1 MAKKTGVYVC
11 RGCGIAEAIDT
22 QKLVELA
29 GASNP
34 GGPVRT
40 SPAFCLEDA
49 QLIRSDVEQQGVD
62 GVVIA
67 ACSLRVNTD
76 VFRLPPAFVE
86 RVNIRE
92 QVAWSHPARH
102 EETQALAEDYLR
114 MGLVRAQKANPP
126 KPYTEANERTVLVVG
141 GGAAGISA
149 ALSAARS
156 GFGVV
161 LVEREAALG
170 GYAARLHMQFP
181 TRPPYQGLEAT
192 DVAAQ
197 IHELSSQAGVTIL
210 TGAEVQ
216 EVSGEPGR
224 FSVHVRRVGRAEAE
238 GEASGPGNQAS
249 VSEPGGTT
257 TVTVGAIVLA
267 TGWRPAEPA
276 KYERYGLGTCL
287 DVVTSADLE
296 AMASAGSIRRP
307 SDGRPATRVAF
318 LLCDG
323 PRDEAHLAYGG
334 NVSSLVA
341 LKQASYVRAQHAD
354 AVAYIFYE
362 DMQTPGPYEYFYK
375 SVQRDP
381 RILLSRGQV
390 RQVSEDPGR
399 RIVLEVTDTLMGGDI
414 QLAVDLLVVATD
426 MVPSTLDPEGPL
438 GLTYLQGRNVPTTRF
453 GHADSH
459 FICFPYE
466 TRRTGIY
473 SAGAVRQAMDLPAA
487 TRDGRAA
494 ALKAMQSIEKS
505 SAGQAVHPRVGDL
518 SYPGFF
524 MQKCTSCGR
533 CTQECP
539 FGALEL
545 NEKKNPVLNPN
556 RCRRCGICMGACPVQ
571 IISFNDYS
579 VDMLASM
586 IKAVEIPEGDEE
598 KPRILAFACEND
610 AYPALDMAGIQRLPY
625 PASVRVIPVRCLG
638 SVNSI
643 LIADAVSR
651 GFDGVALL
659 GCKPGEDYQCH
670 FIRGSELLQTRMG
683 NVQET
688 LERLALEAERVKV
701 MELAIS
707 ESDKIPAMLEDF
719 VNVIKAVGPNPMKG
733 F

>member
-11 RGCGIAEAIDT
+11 RGCGIADAIDT
-22 QKLVELA
+22 QKLVDLA
-29 GASNP
+29 SAANP

-49 QLIRSDVEQQGVD
+49 QLIKADVEQGVD

-67 ACSLRVNTD
+67 ACSLRVNTE
-76 VFRLPPAFVE
+76 VFRFKPAFVE

-102 EETQALAEDYLR
+102 EETEALAADYLR
-114 MGLVRAQKANPP
+114 MGLVRAQKALPP
-126 KPYTEANERTVLVVG
+126 RPHTEANERTVLVVG
-141 GGAAGISA
+141 GGAAGVSA
-149 ALSAARS
+149 ASSAARS

-161 LVEREAALG
+161 LVEREAELG
-170 GYAARLHMQFP
+170 GYAARLHQQFP
-181 TRPPYQGLEAT
+181 TRPPYQELEPT
-192 DVAAQ
+192 EIAAQ
-197 IHELSSQAGVTIL
+197 IRELRSLPGVTIL
-210 TGAEVQ
+210 TGSTVEGI
-216 EVSGEPGR
+216 SGEPGK
-224 FSVHVRRVGRAEAE
+224 FRAKIR
-238 GEASGPGNQAS
+238 S
-249 VSEPGGTT
+249 GTT
-257 TVTVGAIVLA
+257 SAEVTVGAVVLA
-267 TGWRPAEPA
+267 TGWRAAEPE
-276 KYERYGLGTCL
+276 KYEGYGLGKYPNVL
-287 DVVTSADLE
+287 TSAELE
-296 AMASAGSIRRP
+296 AMAARGQILRP
-307 SDGRPATRVAF
+307 SDRRPATRVAF

-323 PRDEAHLAYGG
+323 RGDEAHLAYGG

-341 LKQASYVRAQHAD
+341 LKQATYVRAQHAD
-354 AVAYIFYE
+354 AIAYVFYE
-362 DMQTPGPYEYFYK
+362 DMQTPGQHEYFYK

-381 RILLSRGQV
+381 GILLSRGQV
-390 RQVSEDPGR
+390 RTVSEDR
-399 RIVLEVTDTLMGGDI
+399 DRNIVLELSETLMGGDI
-414 QLAVDLLVVATD
+414 QLAVDLLVLATD
-426 MVPSTLDPEGPL
+426 MVPSTLDGEGAL
-438 GLTYLQGRNVPTTRF
+438 GLAYLQGRNVPTTRF
-453 GHADSH
+453 GYADSH

-473 SAGAVRQAMDLPAA
+473 SAGAVRQPMDLTGA

-494 ALKAMQSIEKS
+494 ALKAMQCIEKS

-518 SYPGFF
+518 TYPGFF

-545 NEKKNPVLNPN
+545 NEKKNPVLNTN

-571 IISFNDYS
+571 IISFTDYS

-586 IKAVEIPEGDEE
+586 IKAVEIPEGDED
-598 KPRILAFACEND
+598 KPRILALACEND
-610 AYPALDMAGIQRLPY
+610 AYPALDMAGINRLHY

-643 LIADAVSR
+643 LIADAMSR

-688 LERLALEAERVKV
+688 LERLALESERVKV

-707 ESDKIPAMLEDF
+707 DSDRIPAMLEEF
-719 VNVIKAVGPNPMKG
+719 VDEIRAVGPNPMKG

>member
-1 MAKKTGVYVC
+1 MARKTGVYVC
-11 RGCGIAEAIDT
+11 KGCGIGEAIDT
-22 QKLVELA
+22 QKLVDLA
-29 GASNP
+29 RASNP

-49 QLIRSDVEQQGVD
+49 QLIRGDIEQDGVD
-62 GVVIA
+62 SAVIA

-76 VFRLPPAFVE
+76 VFRFKPAFVE
-86 RVNIRE
+86 RVNLRE
-92 QVAWSHPARH
+92 QVTWSHPAGH
-102 EETQALAEDYLR
+102 EETQSLAEDNLR
-114 MGLVRAQKANPP
+114 MGLVRAQKATPP
-126 KPYTEANERTVLVVG
+126 TPYTEANERTVLVVG

-149 ALSAARS
+149 AISAARS

-161 LVEREAALG
+161 LVEKEAELG
-170 GYAARLHMQFP
+170 GYAARLYKQFP
-181 TRPPYQGLEAT
+181 TRPPYQALEAPEIA
-192 DVAAQ
+192 DQLRA
-197 IHELSSQAGVTIL
+197 LRSLPGVTIM
-210 TGAEVQ
+210 TGAEVR
-216 EVSGEPGR
+216 EVSGQPGR
-224 FSVHVRRVGRAEAE
+224 FSAKVE
-238 GEASGPGNQAS
+238 SGAGS
-249 VSEPGGTT
+249 TDIV
-257 TVTVGAIVLA
+257 VGAIVLA
-267 TGWRPAEPA
+267 TGWRPAGSQA
-276 KYERYGLGTCL
+276 YERYGLGKL
-287 DVVTSADLE
+287 ANVVTSADLE
-296 AMASAGSIRRP
+296 AMAAKGAITRP
-307 SDGRPATRVAF
+307 SDRRPARRVAF

-323 PRDEAHLAYGG
+323 REDEAHLAYGG
-334 NVSSLVA
+334 NVPSLVA
-341 LKQASYVRAQHAD
+341 LKQAAYVRATSPD

-362 DMQTPGPYEYFYK
+362 DMQTPGQHEYFYK

-381 RILLSRGQV
+381 GVLLSRGQV
-390 RQVSEDPGR
+390 NTVSEDR
-399 RIVLEVTDTLMGGDI
+399 DRNIVLDLGDTLIGGDI
-414 QLAVDLLVVATD
+414 QLAVDLLVLATD
-426 MVPSTLDPEGPL
+426 MVPSTLDAEGAL
-438 GLTYLQGRNVPTTRF
+438 GLTYLQGKNVPTTKF
-453 GHADSH
+453 GYADSH

-473 SAGAVRQAMDLPAA
+473 SAGAVRQPMDLSAA
-487 TRDGRAA
+487 ARDGRAA
-494 ALKAMQSIEKS
+494 ALKALQSIEKS

-518 SYPGFF
+518 TYPGFF

-545 NEKKNPVLNPN
+545 NEKKNPVLNTN

-571 IISFNDYS
+571 IISFTDYS
-579 VDMLASM
+579 VDMLSSM
-586 IKAVEIPEGDEE
+586 IKAVEIPEGDED

-610 AYPALDMAGIQRLPY
+610 AYPALDMAGIQRLQY

-688 LERLALEAERVKV
+688 LERLALEPERVKV

-707 ESDKIPAMLEDF
+707 ECDKIPAMLEEF
-719 VNVIKAVGPNPMKG
+719 VNVIKTVGPNPMKG

>member
-1 MAKKTGVYVC
+1 MAKKTGVYIC
-11 RGCGIAEAIDT
+11 RGCGIAGAIDT
-22 QKLVELA
+22 QKLMDVA
-29 GASNP
+29 TSANA

-49 QLIRSDVEQQGVD
+49 QLIRTDIEQDGVD
-62 GVVIA
+62 GAVIA
-67 ACSLRVNTD
+67 ACSLRVNAD
-76 VFRLPPAFVE
+76 VFRFKPAFVE
-86 RVNIRE
+86 RVNLRE

-102 EETQALAEDYLR
+102 EETQALAEDHLR
-114 MGLVRAQKANPP
+114 MGLVRAQKASAPA
-126 KPYTEANERTVLVVG
+126 PYTESNERAVLVVG
-141 GGAAGISA
+141 GGMAGISA
-149 ALSAARS
+149 ATSAARS

-161 LVEREAALG
+161 LVEKEAELG
-170 GYAARLHMQFP
+170 GYAARLHRQYP
-181 TRPPYQGLEAT
+181 TREPYRALEAT
-192 DVAAQ
+192 DLAARVS
-197 IHELSSQAGVTIL
+197 ELGSLAGVRII
-210 TGAEVQ
+210 TGATVE

-224 FSVHVRRVGRAEAE
+224 FTVKVR
-238 GEASGPGNQAS
+238 SGSG
-249 VSEPGGTT
+249 VEEF
-257 TVTVGAIVLA
+257 TVGAIVLA
-267 TGWRPAEPA
+267 TGWRLPPPE
-276 KYERYGLGTCL
+276 KYERYGLGRFPN
-287 DVVTSADLE
+287 VVTSADLE
-296 AMASAGSIRRP
+296 SMAVSGQFVRP
-307 SDGRPATRVAF
+307 SDRRAARRVAF

-323 PRDEAHLAYGG
+323 RADEPHLAYGG
-334 NVSSLVA
+334 NVASLVA
-341 LKQASYVRAQHAD
+341 LKQATYVRARQAD
-354 AVAYIFYE
+354 AVAYVFYE
-362 DMQTPGPYEYFYK
+362 DMQTPGQHEYFYRN
-375 SVQRDP
+375 VQRDP
-381 RILLSRGQV
+381 GILLSRGEV
-390 RQVSEDPGR
+390 R
-399 RIVLEVTDTLMGGDI
+399 RIAEDRDRNIVVEVGDTVMGGDI
-414 QLAVDLLVVATD
+414 ELTVDLVVLATD
-426 MVPSTLDPEGPL
+426 MVPSTLDGEGAL
-438 GLTYLQGRNVPTTRF
+438 GLRYLQGRNVPTNAF
-453 GHADSH
+453 GYADSH

-473 SAGAVRQAMDLPAA
+473 SAGAVRQPMDLAA
-487 TRDGRAA
+487 AARDGRAA

-518 SYPGFF
+518 TYPGFF

-545 NEKKNPVLNPN
+545 NEKKNPVLNTN

-571 IISFNDYS
+571 IISFADYS
-579 VDMLASM
+579 VDMLSSM
-586 IKAVEIPEGDEE
+586 IRAVEIPEGDED
-598 KPRILAFACEND
+598 KPRILALCCEND
-610 AYPALDMAGIQRLPY
+610 AYPALDMAGINRLQY

-688 LERLALEAERVKV
+688 LERLALEPERVKV

-707 ESDKIPAMLEDF
+707 EADRVPAMLEEF